1 MSKQVNENDIRF
13 YMDSIK
19 EPGFE
24 AKNDAEK
31 KIIEDYNAVLCEF
44 CGRAFVKHITK
55 ILSMDA
61 IFTLPEDKAKM

>member
-1 MSKQVNENDIRF
+1 MKIKCQKCERISKKYID
-13 YMDSIK
+13 
-19 EPGFE
+19 
-24 AKNDAEK
+24 KNDAEK

>member
-1 MSKQVNENDIRF
+1 MKIKCQKCERISKKYI
-13 YMDSIK
+13 
-19 EPGFE
+19 G
-24 AKNDAEK
+24 KNDAEK